1 MNAKTV
7 AFGVIV
13 FGLASAAL
21 SFKGTK
27 PDAKEYRWVVVDG
40 PHACCSKEDLRQIT
54 KHHTDETERQM
65 VAQLRAYYLVS
76 GTIVRL
82 VQEDSASGMSQ
93 IHRSGITSDLWPL
106 TRFLS
111 ERPLVDPYG
120 VVETPEN
127 SGLISAQTTS
137 ISGTRERADAS
148 PAAGVSPQLTV
159 DHAPGSK
166 PTVQF

>member
-21 SFKGTK
+21 SFNGTK

-40 PHACCSKEDLRQIT
+40 PYACHSKEDLRQIT
-54 KHHTDETERQM
+54 KHHTDETELHM
-65 VAQLRAYYLVS
+65 VEQLRAYYLVS

-93 IHRSGITSDLWPL
+93 IRLAGITSDLWTC
-106 TRFLS
+106 TRFLGD
-111 ERPLVDPYG
+111 RPVKDPYG
-120 VVETPEN
+120 VIETPEN
-127 SGLISAQTTS
+127 SGLIPAQTTS
-137 ISGTRERADAS
+137 ISDMRERARATRAS
-148 PAAGVSPQLTV
+148 GVIPNR
-159 DHAPGSK
+159 P
-166 PTVQF
+166 